1 MPSTQTAIID
11 RARLRQVLAEEEQQF
26 IETHPKS
33 FKLFQQAKENLLAGV
48 PMNWMMKWASPYP
61 VFVQKAQGA
70 HFTDVDGIE
79 YIDLCLGDTGAMTG
93 HAPPEAVN
101 AIITQLKNG
110 ITFMLPTEDSLWVAA
125 ELHRRFGMKYWQFAL
140 TATDANRFALR
151 LCRQVTKRPYVLVF
165 NWCYHGT
172 VDESFIT
179 LIDGK
184 PQARRGNCGPQI
196 DPVKTTKVVEF
207 NDLEALEA
215 ALASRDVACVLAE
228 PVMTNIGI
236 VHPRPGYHDALR
248 EMTRRTGTMLIYD
261 ETHTICTGPGG
272 YTAKH
277 KLAPDM
283 VTIGKP
289 IGSGIPGAAYGFSEP
304 LAELIKKSTS
314 IDDCDTSGIGGT
326 LAGNALSIAA
336 MRATLQHVLTD
347 QSYEKTIS
355 LCDRFVEGV
364 EKAIARHRLPW
375 IVKQLGC
382 RAEYWFRQTA
392 PQNGG
397 QAAAAVDA
405 ELDRY
410 MHLSALN
417 QGILMT
423 PFHNMA
429 LMSPATTP
437 HDVDKHT
444 KAFEQSISKLL
455 DETTG
460 GP

>member
-236 VHPRPGYHDALR
+236 VHPQPGYHDALR
-248 EMTRRTGTMLIYD
+248 EM
-261 ETHTICTGPGG
+261 
-272 YTAKH
+272 
-277 KLAPDM
+277 
-283 VTIGKP
+283 
-289 IGSGIPGAAYGFSEP
+289 
-304 LAELIKKSTS
+304 
-314 IDDCDTSGIGGT
+314 
-326 LAGNALSIAA
+326 
-336 MRATLQHVLTD
+336 
-347 QSYEKTIS
+347 
-355 LCDRFVEGV
+355 
-364 EKAIARHRLPW
+364 
-375 IVKQLGC
+375 
-382 RAEYWFRQTA
+382 
-392 PQNGG
+392 
-397 QAAAAVDA
+397 
-405 ELDRY
+405 
-410 MHLSALN
+410 
-417 QGILMT
+417 
-423 PFHNMA
+423 
-429 LMSPATTP
+429 
-437 HDVDKHT
+437 
-444 KAFEQSISKLL
+444 
-455 DETTG
+455 
-460 GP
+460 